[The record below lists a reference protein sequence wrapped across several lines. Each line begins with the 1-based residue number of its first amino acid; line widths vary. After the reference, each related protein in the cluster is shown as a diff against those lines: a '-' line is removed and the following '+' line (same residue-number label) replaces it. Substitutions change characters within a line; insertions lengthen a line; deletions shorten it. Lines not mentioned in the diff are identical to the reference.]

1 MSRPRLSIE
10 LQIAA
15 EQKNIQL
22 IHQLLQICD
31 ILHAGLQLPPN
42 QYYTVSDLPTDAEYE
57 YYVRTYNY
65 QTDTSI
71 TDSTIMFMSTIPKK
85 QEIVEVKDAIIMAKY
100 DGVSAAMLFT
110 KSNQNNNTYVLKNAN
125 TRGRTIGVS
134 ISNTNI
140 LPKLEKL
147 INHIT
152 FNITIL
158 KDLINSSEDLSNLWN
173 KEIEILNI
181 AIRGELILNYK
192 QLDNSGQTLNHPAA
206 AVAGLVN
213 GGIELFIKEIDK
225 LCIQF
230 YEIAYIDIINL
241 SDNQLYRFIPTQYQ
255 TVIMLKDCYIY
266 YNYVNPL
273 SIVANPQL
281 SLDSLLYN
289 ASNTIE
295 INFDKIYDSLI
306 SEIYYPTDG
315 LVYCN
320 QNWKYPQNKEEFGK
334 VGYGKYAW
342 KPSNKCYSFVEG
354 IEWPLTK
361 NGELNPIIQFT
372 EFTFN
377 GTKYSQ
383 CKMSM
388 GQLFEYQKLGFG
400 IGAELLISIVNL
412 KTAHIDGIISPADE
426 VYKIPV
432 KCPYCNSQLVL
443 ENGKT
448 NNSKHLKCRN
458 ENCIEQKVQKYAFF
472 ISSLSKLYP
481 QLIFKNKNGK
491 VVKSKISENT
501 LRKIYNEHGDLNNSI
516 LLLYI
521 PNMLSA
527 LDSLSHENQ
536 LYVLSLGGI
545 KQIQALIKEHK
556 TNSWKDYRIEWF
568 K

>member
-22 IHQLLQICD
+22 IYQLLQICD

-42 QYYTVSDLPTDAEYE
+42 QHYTVSDLPTDAEYE

-110 KSNQNNNTYVLKNAN
+110 KSNQNNNTYLLKNAN

-140 LPKLEKL
+140 LPKLDKL

-158 KDLINSSEDLSNLWN
+158 KDLINSSEDLSDLWN

-230 YEIAYIDIINL
+230 YEIAYIDIINK

-266 YNYVNPL
+266 YNYVNYHL
-273 SIVANPQL
+273 IHYYIMLVIQL
-281 SLDSLLYN
+281 
-289 ASNTIE
+289 
-295 INFDKIYDSLI
+295 KLI
-306 SEIYYPTDG
+306 
-315 LVYCN
+315 
-320 QNWKYPQNKEEFGK
+320 
-334 VGYGKYAW
+334 
-342 KPSNKCYSFVEG
+342 
-354 IEWPLTK
+354 
-361 NGELNPIIQFT
+361 
-372 EFTFN
+372 
-377 GTKYSQ
+377 
-383 CKMSM
+383 
-388 GQLFEYQKLGFG
+388 
-400 IGAELLISIVNL
+400 
-412 KTAHIDGIISPADE
+412 
-426 VYKIPV
+426 
-432 KCPYCNSQLVL
+432 
-443 ENGKT
+443 
-448 NNSKHLKCRN
+448 
-458 ENCIEQKVQKYAFF
+458 
-472 ISSLSKLYP
+472 
-481 QLIFKNKNGK
+481 
-491 VVKSKISENT
+491 
-501 LRKIYNEHGDLNNSI
+501 
-516 LLLYI
+516 
-521 PNMLSA
+521 
-527 LDSLSHENQ
+527 
-536 LYVLSLGGI
+536 
-545 KQIQALIKEHK
+545 LIKYMIH
-556 TNSWKDYRIEWF
+556 
-568 K
+568 